1 MGESIAS
8 SATRCRNENGKRRLP
23 QTVIV
28 GRRIVAA
35 CVHRVATAGSP
46 WKGLG
51 DLLVFNQL
59 DGHLA
64 ETVICAGV

>member
-1 MGESIAS
+1 M
-8 SATRCRNENGKRRLP
+8 
-23 QTVIV
+23 V
-28 GRRIVAA
+28 GGSIVAA

-64 ETVICAGV
+64 ETVICASV